1 LKNLL
6 HVENS
11 GRTNL
16 FFYGVAMPK
25 FRTLNE
31 MFLLKN
37 VEFGDQET
45 FFTKD
50 SKKQFHGTTYREA
63 FTAGENAGLGL
74 MELGLMPGD
83 KVGLMS
89 DNRVEWT
96 IADFAVLLNGAAN
109 VPRGSDSTP
118 QEIQYILEHS
128 ESKFCF
134 IEHEKLLTSVLP
146 IIEKTSVTKII
157 VLDKQFKSTDPKV
170 ISLTDLIE
178 MGKKVRTTKHSDLIK
193 RAKATTE
200 EDLFTIIYTSG
211 TTGMPKG
218 VMLSHRNMIYNVIT
232 VPQMVDIRRGD
243 RTLTILPIWHIFE
256 RAMYYGIIS
265 GGASTYYTNV
275 RDIRDDFLKCKPNFM
290 ASAPRLWENLYLG
303 IKQKVEKAEP
313 LRQVL
318 FNTAYDINKN
328 FQGSVDLLMGNQ
340 LQTKKEDELEKI
352 PKLATAAFTAAN
364 LFVASRVM
372 DNVVFSKIREALGG
386 EMRGTISGGGA
397 LPSHVDEFF
406 NVIGIPV
413 YEGYGM
419 TECAPIISVRSTGKV
434 VQGSVG
440 FCPAGTEVKI
450 LSDKGEELGI
460 GELGI
465 IHVKGP
471 QVMKG
476 YYKNQEATD
485 KVLKNGWLNTGD
497 LGFKSYN
504 GTLSVRGRVKDT
516 IVLLGGENVEPVPI
530 ENLLLESAFIQNV
543 IIVGQDQKSLGALIY
558 PNLEKLTEMGFNVKQ
573 GEDLNKNSRVVQHF
587 TQIIKDSVSTNNGFK
602 SFEKVTDFRFLPKAM
617 EVGDEVT
624 NLFKMKRNV
633 IFDKYAALIKEMYT

>member
-1 LKNLL
+1 
-6 HVENS
+6 
-11 GRTNL
+11 
-16 FFYGVAMPK
+16 MPK

-37 VEFGDQET
+37 VEFGDQQT
-45 FFTKD
+45 YFTKD
-50 SKKQFHGTTYREA
+50 SKKQFHGVTYREA

-74 MELGLMPGD
+74 MELGVGPGD

-89 DNRVEWT
+89 DNRVEWA
-96 IADFAVLLNGAAN
+96 IVDFAVLLNGAAN

-128 ESKFCF
+128 ESKICF
-134 IEHEKLLTSVLP
+134 IEHEKLLESVLP
-146 IIEKTSVTKII
+146 IIDKTKVTKLI
-157 VLDKQFKSTDPKV
+157 VLDKAFKTTDPSKV
-170 ISLTDLIE
+170 ISLQDLIE
-178 MGKKVRTTKHSDLIK
+178 MGKAVRSSKHSELIK
-193 RAKATTE
+193 RAKSTTE

-218 VMLSHRNMIYNVIT
+218 VMLTHRNMIYNVIT
-232 VPQMVDIRRGD
+232 VPPMVDLRKGD
-243 RTLTILPIWHIFE
+243 RSLSILPVWHIFE

-265 GGASTYYTNV
+265 GGASIYYTNI
-275 RDIRDDFLKCKPNFM
+275 RDIRDDFTKCKPHFM
-290 ASAPRLWENLYLG
+290 ASAPRLWENLYMG

-328 FQGSVDLLMGNQ
+328 FQGSIDTLMGNQ
-340 LQTKKEDELEKI
+340 LQTQREDELEKI

-364 LFVASRVM
+364 LFIPSRVM
-372 DNVVFSKIREALGG
+372 DNVVFSKIRDALGG
-386 EMRGTISGGGA
+386 ELRGTISGGGA

-440 FCPAGTEVKI
+440 FSPAGTEVKV
-450 LSDKGEELGI
+450 LNDKGDEVGI
-460 GELGI
+460 GELGV

-476 YYKNQEATD
+476 YYKNQEATE

-530 ENLLLESAFIQNV
+530 ENLLLESPFIHQV
-543 IIVGQDQKSLGALIY
+543 MVVGQDQKSLGALIY
-558 PNLEKLTEMGFNVKQ
+558 PNLEKLTEAGFDVKQ
-573 GEDLNKNSRVVQHF
+573 GEDFNKNSKVVQLYAK
-587 TQIIKDSVSTNNGFK
+587 IIKESISTNNGFK

-617 EVGDEVT
+617 EIGDEIT
-624 NLFKMKRNV
+624 NLYKMKRNV
-633 IFDKYAALIKEMYT
+633 ITEKYTALIKDIYS